1 MTRRADP
8 PRPDEVETLEPLAPR
23 SAERAPAEPWLTILA
38 HPDPGRIGQR
48 ARLSG
53 ERQPLSRQAPE
64 FEREDGSPAG
74 PLQSPFLSRKP
85 AWLSRAPRGGLLL
98 VPDLEGTAL
107 ELEGARVLAPRRLA
121 AADLARGVVLELGGQ
136 VALLLHSRA
145 APTWSG
151 EGRGLVGASQ
161 ALDELRQ
168 AIERLAAQ
176 PAPVLLRGES
186 GAGKELVARALH
198 AASPRA
204 GAPMVCINLAAIPA
218 TTAASALFGHMAGA
232 FTGARGDHRGYFEQ
246 AEGGSLLLD
255 EIGTITPELQATLLR
270 VLESGEIQ
278 PVGDGLPRRV
288 DVRVMAATDEDL
300 EAAMAEGRF
309 RAPLYHRLSAC
320 SLRVPALRERRDD
333 IPRLLVHLLRLEL
346 AAAGRP
352 ERLDPAGPGQAPW
365 LPAGLV
371 AELTRR
377 PWPGNVRQ
385 LHNLARHLVTTF
397 ATAEQVDAAAAL
409 QALDE
414 PVPPPGQRAAAPP
427 APAARAGEL
436 EPQAALEALRAHGF
450 KVKAAAAALGI
461 SRTTLYALMEQ
472 IPGLRK
478 ARDLG
483 REELERGLAECGGD
497 LEALAARLEVSPH
510 GLKLRLKELGLR

>member
-8 PRPDEVETLEPLAPR
+8 PRPDEVETLEPPAPA

-48 ARLSG
+48 ARLVG
-53 ERQPLSRQAPE
+53 DTQALSRQEPE

-74 PLQSPFLSRKP
+74 SLRSPFLSRKP

-98 VPDLEGTAL
+98 TPDLQGTAIDL
-107 ELEGARVLAPRRLA
+107 AGVRVRAPLKLA

-136 VALLLHSRA
+136 VALLLHTRA
-145 APTWSG
+145 APPWSG
-151 EGRGLVGASQ
+151 ELHGLVGASQ
-161 ALDELRQ
+161 ALDELRR
-168 AIERLAAQ
+168 AIVRLASQA
-176 PAPVLLRGES
+176 APVLLRGES

-204 GAPMVCINLAAIPA
+204 AGPLVCINLAAIPA

-255 EIGTITPELQATLLR
+255 EIGTITPELKATLLR

-300 EAAMAEGRF
+300 EAAMATGRF

-346 AAAGRP
+346 VAAGRP
-352 ERLDPAGPGQAPW
+352 DRLAPADPAQAPW
-365 LPAGLV
+365 LPAGLL
-371 AELTRR
+371 AELTRQ

-385 LHNLARHLVTTF
+385 LHNLARHLVTHF
-397 ATAEQVDAAAAL
+397 AAAERVDAAAVL
-409 QALDE
+409 QALEAPTSAPRSE
-414 PVPPPGQRAAAPP
+414 PEAPS
-427 APAARAGEL
+427 APAARAGAL
-436 EPQAALEALRAHGF
+436 EPQAVLRALRAHGF

-461 SRTTLYALMEQ
+461 SRTTLYALMDKS
-472 IPGLRK
+472 PDLRK

-483 REELERGLAECGGD
+483 REELERGLAGCAGD
-497 LEALAARLEVSPH
+497 VDALAARLEVSPH